1 MIALV
6 GNDAGWTQIER
17 EQAPMFGSSVA
28 CKLAVSIPYVVYLL
42 IYFFFLLFI
51 YSQFYPTLPESVAL
65 CLLTTVPVEL

>member
-42 IYFFFLLFI
+42 LFI

>member
-42 IYFFFLLFI
+42 IYYYYFLFI

-65 CLLTTVPVEL
+65 CL

>member
-28 CKLAVSIPYVVYLL
+28 CKLAVSIPYVVDL
-42 IYFFFLLFI
+42 LLFFII
-51 YSQFYPTLPESVAL
+51 YLFAILPYS
-65 CLLTTVPVEL
+65 P